1 MAEERLVSQ
10 LKTKHAGLE
19 LAIENEM
26 ARPHPDEKALSKLKR
41 QKLRIKDELLKVSR
55 RLTV

>member
-26 ARPHPDEKALSKLKR
+26 ARLHPDEKALSKLKR
-41 QKLRIKDELLKVSR
+41 QKLRIKDELLR
-55 RLTV
+55 CHAA